1 MALEPAPAIRRPVT
15 LTPLIDVIFL
25 LLLFFMLSSTFT
37 RFGEVALTN
46 AGGEV
51 PTEGAPP
58 LFLQLRAE
66 DLSLNGSALTLDA
79 LAPAL
84 GERAAEGSTTVLLVT
99 VAAPLVKMPPPSSC
113 ETLPDTVL
121 FVSVSVPELSMPPA

>member
-1 MALEPAPAIRRPVT
+1 
-15 LTPLIDVIFL
+15 
-25 LLLFFMLSSTFT
+25 MLSSTFT
-37 RFGEVALTN
+37 RFGEVPLTN

-99 VAAPLVKMPPPSSC
+99 VAEDVTSQRLVDLL
-113 ETLPDTVL
+113 THLRGLPDL
-121 FVSVSVPELSMPPA
+121 AVSILD

>member
-37 RFGEVALTN
+37 RFGEVPLTN

-99 VAAPLVKMPPPSSC
+99 VAEDVTSQRLVDLL
-113 ETLPDTVL
+113 THLRGLPDL
-121 FVSVSVPELSMPPA
+121 AVSILD